1 MLLILCALRFFV
13 SRTEG
18 ERISLLKGYSSD
30 QNHFSEINV
39 KLAEENELAAHFVQK
54 CLETRENE
62 QNVVSSEALG
72 NHSDIVRILVLAMT
86 TADDDASGSNFVS
99 EVVVRFL
106 LFYKQ
111 NDAFWLAK
119 SKTINF
125 SFKYYFD
132 RSICSFQR
140 LARQKKTIQVRSSS
154 KFKSSLQRA
163 GTRFNSKRS
172 LHANIAE

>member
-1 MLLILCALRFFV
+1 MTKV
-13 SRTEG
+13 T
-18 ERISLLKGYSSD
+18 
-30 QNHFSEINV
+30 SEINV
-39 KLAEENELAAHFVQK
+39 KLAEKNEFAAHFVQK

-62 QNVVSSEALG
+62 KNVVLNESSEALG
-72 NHSDIVRILVLAMT
+72 NHSEIVQILVLAMT

-99 EVVVRFL
+99 EVVRFS

-111 NDAFWLAK
+111 NGAFWLAK

-125 SFKYYFD
+125 SFKDYFY

-140 LARQKKTIQVRSSS
+140 LSGQKKTIQVRSSS

-163 GTRFNSKRS
+163 GTQFNSKRS
-172 LHANIAE
+172 LHANIAERSFSMYCEK